1 MTAVLATV
9 ALPAAAL
16 TIWALLRSP
25 LGLRLVAEPRRDRW
39 HERQTPLL
47 GGVGLFAGLLAGVGA
62 ALAAGALH
70 PSEEL
75 FGILGGCAI
84 VFTAGLLDDLRALP
98 PAAKLASQVGAGAL
112 VVATGLQVQIV
123 GNDVLATA
131 IALLWLVGMTNAFN
145 LLDNMDGLAASL
157 AGIACAF
164 FAIAAV
170 TVNSNHLVLVIS
182 LARAFACAGFL
193 SFNVRFH
200 VPARAFLGDWGSQV
214 IGFSLG

>member
-84 VFTAGLLDDLRALP
+84 VFTAGLLDQLRARP
-98 PAAKLASQVGAGAL
+98 PSASPAPASSPSTSGRARRRRSSWATRGASSSASRSPRSASRRAGKRPGRPSPRSSCRSSSSPSRSSTRRSSPSSASSR
-112 VVATGLQVQIV
+112 
-123 GNDVLATA
+123 
-131 IALLWLVGMTNAFN
+131 
-145 LLDNMDGLAASL
+145 DG
-157 AGIACAF
+157 
-164 FAIAAV
+164 
-170 TVNSNHLVLVIS
+170 
-182 LARAFACAGFL
+182 R
-193 SFNVRFH
+193 
-200 VPARAFLGDWGSQV
+200 
-214 IGFSLG
+214 